1 MRGVFSASISC
12 RFPIIGPYRSPPN
25 MTRLL
30 NHWGLGP
37 SLDKYGHRCTQFVFN
52 KGEPIRSLNFNS
64 YLDMLSQVKVAS

>member
-1 MRGVFSASISC
+1 
-12 RFPIIGPYRSPPN
+12 